1 MNEGYEV
8 KLDIFEGPLDLLLHL
23 INKLEID
30 IYDIPVAVITEQ
42 YVEYIRQLQ
51 ELELNIAG
59 EYLVMAATLL
69 ALKSKMLLPRQEV
82 PEPDEEY
89 EEDPREELMDR
100 LITYQTFK
108 EAARKLQEK
117 EEKSVFTRAPSV
129 PPEENNEAEHTA
141 PAPTESTVYDLIS
154 ALGNMLERKEW
165 EKPSFATVTRSE
177 IPVEERMREI
187 VLLLENAPQGL
198 RFETLFQY
206 PSKAHIV
213 ATFLALLELLKNGR
227 INCHQERQFSDMHIG
242 LIKSR

>member
-23 INKLEID
+23 IGKLEID

-42 YVEYIRQLQ
+42 YVDYIRHMQ
-51 ELELNIAG
+51 EFELNIAG

-69 ALKSKMLLPRQEV
+69 ALKSKMLLPRQEI
-82 PEPDEEY
+82 PEPEEEY

-117 EEKSVFTRAPSV
+117 EEKSVFTRAPSI
-129 PPEENNEAEHTA
+129 PTEELETEHVA

-165 EKPSFATVTRSE
+165 EKPSFATVTRTE
-177 IPVEERMREI
+177 IPVEERMKEI
-187 VLLLENAPQGL
+187 IFLLENAPQGL

-213 ATFLALLELLKNGR
+213 ATFLALLELLKGGR
-227 INCHQERQFSDMHIG
+227 ISCHQEKQFADMHIG
-242 LIKSR
+242 LIKNR